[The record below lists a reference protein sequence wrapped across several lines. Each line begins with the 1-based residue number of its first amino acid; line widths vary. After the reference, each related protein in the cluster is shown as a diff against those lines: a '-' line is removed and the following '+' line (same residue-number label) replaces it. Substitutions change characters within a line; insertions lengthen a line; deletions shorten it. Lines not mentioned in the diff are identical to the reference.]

1 MLTVNLTAL
10 DYDDAPTVLIFGDDP
25 ARVDAAK
32 AAAASA
38 GARVAAAL
46 GLDDAVER
54 LDRQASV
61 DAVMV
66 ELSTDRG
73 DLLDALLSRI
83 DAMAADNL
91 GAVVS
96 MPDLLID
103 PVVAR
108 ISGADVFLLCDPDV
122 STRVGQ
128 LEIALARKRSF
139 LSDHG
144 VEDESERLARLSDE
158 VSRIARTLAEMA
170 EREPRAPSAAQ
181 DRSTDYRAEEP
192 PPVTSGEVRR
202 MIRTRRLRE
211 QFFDAALFADP
222 AWDMLLDLMAAR
234 LDGQRVAVS
243 SLCIAAAVPPT
254 TALRWIR
261 AMTEQGLFVRES
273 DPQDARRVFI
283 GLSDRAA
290 AAMAGFFAAAVKLG
304 GAAV

>member
-1 MLTVNLTAL
+1 MLTVSHTAV

-25 ARVDAAK
+25 ARIEAAK

-38 GARVAAAL
+38 GARVAATL
-46 GLDDAVER
+46 GLDEAAERLERQVALDAVII
-54 LDRQASV
+54 
-61 DAVMV
+61 
-66 ELSTDRG
+66 ELSDDRG
-73 DLLDALLSRI
+73 AVQDALIERI
-83 DAMAADNL
+83 DAMAADDL
-91 GAVVS
+91 GAVIS
-96 MPDLLID
+96 MPDQLID

-108 ISGADVFLLCDPDV
+108 ISAGDVTLLCDPSV
-122 STRVGQ
+122 AARAGA
-128 LEIALARKRSF
+128 LGMALAKRRSF
-139 LSDHG
+139 LSDRG

-181 DRSTDYRAEEP
+181 DRSVDYRAEEP
-192 PPVTSGEVRR
+192 PPVTSAEVRR

-211 QFFDAALFADP
+211 QFFDAVLFADP
-222 AWDMLLDLMAAR
+222 AWDMLLDLMAAG

-261 AMTEQGLFVRES
+261 TMTEQGLFVRES

-290 AAMAGFFAAAVKLG
+290 AAMAGFFAAAAKLG